1 MKIFVEIC
9 DEIMLKLK
17 SNVSIIKNIKLH
29 KMQLINMYF
38 NQKKFFQEFILIT
51 FQNKNKKSNRGEDNI
66 KVFMQF
72 KI

>member
-38 NQKKFFQEFILIT
+38 NQKNFFQEFILIT